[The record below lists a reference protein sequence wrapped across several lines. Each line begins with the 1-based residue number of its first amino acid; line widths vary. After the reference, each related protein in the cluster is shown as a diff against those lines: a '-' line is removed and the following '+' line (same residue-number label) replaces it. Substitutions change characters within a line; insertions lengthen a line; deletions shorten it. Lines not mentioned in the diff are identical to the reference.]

1 MGEDC
6 QNGLYGRKHDPILL
20 RESPTG
26 AKLGQKLNG
35 TLSKYRRSLAAAAFL
50 ACGACGF
57 GATPTKHEVLQAIA
71 VMEKSVSSPE
81 AVDAAKLIV
90 VYAQV
95 SDDVM
100 VDIGPDQLPWVN
112 EAWGLEKDRE
122 TALQSLLM
130 AAFVAGNVKSQIRND
145 RAEDDTY
152 SGWIFVIGA
161 YNRLRQKEHFSSP
174 SIDSLLRMQSSGTLL
189 QHAREVEARASQDE
203 EPAEKKP
210 MA

>member
-1 MGEDC
+1 
-6 QNGLYGRKHDPILL
+6 
-20 RESPTG
+20 
-26 AKLGQKLNG
+26 
-35 TLSKYRRSLAAAAFL
+35 
-50 ACGACGF
+50 
-57 GATPTKHEVLQAIA
+57 VLQAIA

-152 SGWIFVIGA
+152 SGWIFVIET
-161 YNRLRQKEHFSSP
+161 YRRLRAKEPFHSP
-174 SIDSLLRMQSSGTLL
+174 SIEALAKMQAEGKLL
-189 QHAREVEARASQDE
+189 QHARDVHMRSE
-203 EPAEKKP
+203 EDDSDAPRKQPA
-210 MA
+210 

>member
-1 MGEDC
+1 M
-6 QNGLYGRKHDPILL
+6 L

-26 AKLGQKLNG
+26 AKLCQKLNG
-35 TLSKYRRSLAAAAFL
+35 ILPTFKRSLAAAAFL

-71 VMEKSVSSPE
+71 VMEKSVSSP
-81 AVDAAKLIV
+81 AAADAAKLIV

-112 EAWGLEKDRE
+112 EDWGLEKDR
-122 TALQSLLM
+122 AASLQSMLM
-130 AAFVAGNVKSQIRND
+130 AAFVAGNVKSQIKND

-152 SGWIFVIGA
+152 SGWIFVIET
-161 YNRLRQKEHFSSP
+161 YRRLRAKEPFRSP
-174 SIDSLLRMQSSGTLL
+174 SIEALARMQAEGKLL
-189 QHAREVEARASQDE
+189 QHARDVHMRSE
-203 EPAEKKP
+203 EDDSDAPKKP
-210 MA
+210 PA